1 MPQAALE
8 RWLLRAVILIVG
20 AGSALMGVSLL
31 AAGARRFTSPGFAT
45 ARLVPGGV
53 YTWGVLILIAGV
65 ATLIG
70 AGAWHPHIL
79 RWSCLG
85 MAFWYLWFDI
95 SLIVTSAPD
104 PKGSVTGAVVYLM
117 VTALC
122 LLLWSTAGSI
132 RDPRMRKAVVGDPG
146 T

>member
-20 AGSALMGVSLL
+20 AGSTLMGFSLL
-31 AAGARRFTSPGFAT
+31 VAGPNRFSNSGFAT

-53 YTWGVLILIAGV
+53 YTWGVVILIAGI

-70 AGAWHPHIL
+70 AWSWHPQLL
-79 RWSCLG
+79 RWACLG
-85 MAFWYLWFDI
+85 MAFWYLWFDL
-95 SLIVTSAPD
+95 SLIVTSAMD

-117 VTALC
+117 LTAAC
-122 LLLWSTAGSI
+122 LLLWGAAGNI
-132 RDPRMRKAVVGDPG
+132 RDPRMRKVGSR
-146 T
+146 